1 MLQGPWHSHTQQTGS
16 HPVCAAAQGLLSMGR
31 GQEEALQSTG
41 MVQVQLPAL
50 CHAAMG
56 CLSQV
61 EAECTVRAAGELSP
75 PWGPSSRHDSAAL
88 AWPLLSPPDTN
99 LPSCGWFLDPVQH
112 FVYLAGTGSL
122 WNCSFLTWMGDEMMR
137 MTTVLEGG
145 I

>member
-75 PWGPSSRHDSAAL
+75 RGDL
-88 AWPLLSPPDTN
+88 VPDMT
-99 LPSCGWFLDPVQH
+99 VQH
-112 FVYLAGTGSL
+112 WPDLCCHLLTLISHPVADFWTQSSILCILQELAVFETAAS
-122 WNCSFLTWMGDEMMR
+122 
-137 MTTVLEGG
+137 
-145 I
+145 